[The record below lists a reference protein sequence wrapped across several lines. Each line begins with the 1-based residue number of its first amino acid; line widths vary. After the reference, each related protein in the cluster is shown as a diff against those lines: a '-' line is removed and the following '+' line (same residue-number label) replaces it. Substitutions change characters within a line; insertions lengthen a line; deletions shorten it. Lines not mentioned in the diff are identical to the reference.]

1 MIFQFQI
8 NSWKS
13 LITFG
18 IYKFIYFFEL
28 NIIMADIHTVTSTII
43 LVNDKGKFLI
53 AKRSDN
59 LKNFAGKWTVPG
71 GKLEKKDYFNRSPDT
86 KGNQWYNVIEDSLKR
101 EVKEEV
107 GLDLLDME
115 YLVSLAFIRHDGI
128 PAVVLS
134 FYSQNYRGDIKLSEE
149 LTDCKWV
156 SLEEL
161 KNYDLIEGIYE
172 ELELVDKKLKGA
184 KESWIGKYDKE

>member
-1 MIFQFQI
+1 M
-8 NSWKS
+8 
-13 LITFG
+13 FG

-28 NIIMADIHTVTSTII
+28 EIIMADLHTVTSTII
-43 LVNDKGKFLI
+43 LVNDEGKFLI

-71 GKLEKKDYFNRSPDT
+71 GKLEKKDYFNRPPDT

-134 FYSQNYRGDIKLSEE
+134 FYS
-149 LTDCKWV
+149 
-156 SLEEL
+156 
-161 KNYDLIEGIYE
+161 
-172 ELELVDKKLKGA
+172 
-184 KESWIGKYDKE
+184 